1 VTRRS
6 IVCAHCGQPALL
18 KASAINRAAKHG
30 ARLFCSRACAGLAR
44 RKHKSREQKVA
55 EKAAYDLEYR
65 ERNKARI
72 KAQKAAAYR
81 ANPNRE
87 RERAYR
93 QANRARHV
101 EYCRRPQYRK
111 WKANYDRQH
120 RAQKDFGP
128 FAEAAL
134 VLRDL
139 EIEISS
145 RATRTEIYAA
155 NGTLNKSLKRRRD
168 YESLVRR

>member
-1 VTRRS
+1 V
-6 IVCAHCGQPALL
+6 
-18 KASAINRAAKHG
+18 
-30 ARLFCSRACAGLAR
+30 CAGLAR
-44 RKHKSREQKVA
+44 RKHKSREQKIA
-55 EKAAYDLEYR
+55 EKAAYDAEYR
-65 ERNKARI
+65 ERNRARI
-72 KAQKAAAYR
+72 KARKAAAYR
-81 ANPNRE
+81 TNPNRE

-93 QANRARHV
+93 QANMARHV
-101 EYCRRPQYRK
+101 EYCRRPQYRE
-111 WKANYDRQH
+111 WKVAYDRKY

-128 FAEAAL
+128 FADAAL